1 MANTTVR
8 GAQTVHGTNPQ
19 FLIERVVRARIY
31 DSMYWKQDCFALNAT
46 SLLDK
51 AVDLEYV
58 GGTYGMLRPSPFLCL
73 VCKLLQIQ
81 PEREIVLEYLAASDL
96 KYLRALAAMYIR
108 MTFSSIDVY
117 ELLEPLLNDYHKLR
131 YRDTAGNF
139 SLTFIDQ
146 FVDQLLNEERVCD
159 LILPRLTKRSVLE
172 EHEGLRPRTSQLED
186 AMNLGVA
193 LGLDDEDTSDD
204 NLKHQRKIRAQ
215 KQAHADATR
224 NAQRSRFASILQAKN
239 QDEDAYDSQ
248 QSESEEERMRARYM
262 RSRSVSPDRALS
274 IPPDRARSISP
285 DRALSISPDR
295 LGSVSPDRARCISPD
310 RLGSISPDRARSIS
324 PDRLG
329 SISPDRQGSL
339 SPDRAQS
346 ISPDRAQ
353 SISPHI

>member
-131 YRDTAGNF
+131 YRDTTGNF
-139 SLTFIDQ
+139 SLTYMDE
-146 FVDQLLNEERVCD
+146 FVDQLLSEERVCD

-172 EHEGLRPRTSQLED
+172 ENEGLRPRTSQLED
-186 AMNLGVA
+186 ALNLGVA
-193 LGLDDEDTSDD
+193 PGLEDEYTSDD
-204 NLKHQRKIRAQ
+204 NLRHQRQTRAK
-215 KQAHADATR
+215 KQARADATR
-224 NAQRSRFASILQAKN
+224 SAQRNRLASNLQAKK
-239 QDEDAYDSQ
+239 QDEDAYNSQ

-262 RSRSVSPDRALS
+262 RSRSVSPDRAQ
-274 IPPDRARSISP
+274 
-285 DRALSISPDR
+285 SISPDR
-295 LGSVSPDRARCISPD
+295 LGGMSPDRAR
-310 RLGSISPDRARSIS
+310 SISPDRARSIS

-329 SISPDRQGSL
+329 SISPDRLGSISPDRL
-339 SPDRAQS
+339 GSVSPDRARSISPDRLGS

-353 SISPHI
+353 SVSPDR